1 MYDFALILVEKH
13 SLREENDSLKCQVEA
28 FKNEIMMVKHENQTS
43 TTAKDNQ
50 LKMLQQAMQGMQQV
64 SYNLNLDL
72 LKTQAVGRFSLCH

>member
-1 MYDFALILVEKH
+1 MEKH

-72 LKTQAVGRFSLCH
+72 LKTQAGTAVAEWLSSWLAEQ